1 MVDAELVGVES
12 QGKMWMRGEVW
23 KHTNELEIRGG
34 DVARGIV
41 VEMSLVPWLNSLC
54 LQIQSEA

>member
-1 MVDAELVGVES
+1 MEVEG

-23 KHTNELEIRGG
+23 KHMSKLEIRGG

-41 VEMSLVPWLNSLC
+41 VEMSVVP
-54 LQIQSEA
+54 